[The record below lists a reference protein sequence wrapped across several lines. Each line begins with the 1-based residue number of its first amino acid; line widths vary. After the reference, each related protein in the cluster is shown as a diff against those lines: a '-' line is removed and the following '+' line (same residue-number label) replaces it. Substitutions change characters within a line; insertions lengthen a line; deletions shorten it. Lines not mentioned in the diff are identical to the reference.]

1 MGKLIALSAKNN
13 KAIDYENALKHPLC
27 PIPLSI
33 ESADDSQRKT
43 TKSKLME
50 EMSKK
55 AASNM
60 SYLKTNVPA
69 KNNVSAF
76 IVNLMPCIRQ
86 LTEIPSTYEELTWK
100 ILRSLPVGYSR
111 VDIVANTY
119 RKHSIKTAERE
130 ARGISND
137 IHINTPQSLIPP
149 DFNEVLNNEITK
161 RK

>member
-76 IVNLMPCIRQ
+76 IVDLMPCIRQ

-111 VDIVANTY
+111 VDIVADTY
-119 RKHSIKTAERE
+119 CKSSIKTVERE
-130 ARGISND
+130 ERGVSSE
-137 IHINTPQSLIPP
+137 IHIKTPKAIIPK
-149 DFNEVLNNEITK
+149 DFNVFLNNGYN
-161 RK
+161 